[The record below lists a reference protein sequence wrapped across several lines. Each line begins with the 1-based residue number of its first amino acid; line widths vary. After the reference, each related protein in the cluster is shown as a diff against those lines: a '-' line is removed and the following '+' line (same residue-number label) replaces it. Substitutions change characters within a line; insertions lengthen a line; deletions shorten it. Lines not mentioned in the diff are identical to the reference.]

1 MSLDVV
7 KGGWTPDEDGRL
19 LNAMKRYGTR
29 WSLVAPMVRTR
40 NSDQCSKRWS
50 DTLNPAI
57 DRTAWSAEAD
67 DLLLQAVREHG
78 KMWKK
83 IVQMYL
89 PGRTG
94 LAAKNRYNSITRP
107 EGSSR
112 GSSSCGSSRGR
123 HTPESSPSPA
133 FSDLV
138 DLSPMFHP
146 ISLPDYSSMACTGC
160 WPGSNQ
166 YASPH
171 STTQDPGFAGLTR
184 SSTTS
189 QLPPPTSS
197 YEPIP
202 HPCHSQS
209 EGYYPADTAYSSCYQ
224 SPGQLAS
231 TLPENNPAFSD
242 YSWLESL
249 YALQPLQQEAQYPD
263 TPFDVGCGSLTYPG
277 TDCGQDACDSNNWVD
292 FIARQGSS
300 WDACFV

>member
-1 MSLDVV
+1 
-7 KGGWTPDEDGRL
+7 
-19 LNAMKRYGTR
+19 
-29 WSLVAPMVRTR
+29 
-40 NSDQCSKRWS
+40 
-50 DTLNPAI
+50 
-57 DRTAWSAEAD
+57 
-67 DLLLQAVREHG
+67 
-78 KMWKK
+78 
-83 IVQMYL
+83 
-89 PGRTG
+89 
-94 LAAKNRYNSITRP
+94 
-107 EGSSR
+107 
-112 GSSSCGSSRGR
+112 
-123 HTPESSPSPA
+123 
-133 FSDLV
+133 
-138 DLSPMFHP
+138 MFHP
-146 ISLPDYSSMACTGC
+146 ISLPDYSSMACPGC

-209 EGYYPADTAYSSCYQ
+209 EDYYPADTAYSSCYQ

-277 TDCGQDACDSNNWVD
+277 TDCGQDACDSNNWVRVLCPPSD
-292 FIARQGSS
+292 AIAKAIRLLGRFHCTARFILGCLLCLINYSS
-300 WDACFV
+300 LIAKYVCHMYIFPVDYISALLFRPRANTAAKDSKYSERRMSLPSA